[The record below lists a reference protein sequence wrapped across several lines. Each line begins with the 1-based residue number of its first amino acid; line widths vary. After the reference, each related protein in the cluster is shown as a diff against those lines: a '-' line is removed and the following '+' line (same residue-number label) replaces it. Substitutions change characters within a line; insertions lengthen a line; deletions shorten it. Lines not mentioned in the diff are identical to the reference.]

1 MRGKGVKPMKKFFS
15 FVVGK
20 PVLALLISLCITLPF
35 LYFLPQVKTVDN
47 VDYFTPDDDPDMV
60 FYHKFKEI
68 FGNDEFFLIAFKAEN
83 IFTKENLGLVQD
95 ISNRLEDLEQVRD
108 IISLTSVDDIYG
120 EEDFFSVE
128 KFIQTIPES
137 PEEFKVLKAN
147 ALSNSLYLK
156 NLISQDGK
164 TVAITVFPKEDADDK
179 GFRKKLVDSTMDI
192 LAPYQK
198 QGKRFYLGGMT
209 ITNLRLSQFMKS
221 DLALFIPISY
231 LVIVLAMV
239 LIFRSMKIVLL
250 AFINI
255 SLCLGATIGFMGMIG
270 TTMNNVTSIVP
281 SLIMAICL
289 ADSIHI
295 FSRFL
300 SFYSQASGDKLQAL
314 HQTLMAEYKPCL
326 LTSITTILGFM
337 SLRMSSLPPIRDFGL
352 IASAGIFLAYI
363 LSFVFLPSLICLA
376 GSLKREGSDLGLFNT
391 LLQWFSK
398 VCTRYATGITA
409 VTTGMVILCLA
420 AIPTIKIET
429 NLLEFFKKDTEL
441 RQSIDFI
448 ETNLSGVETI
458 QISLKKDAE
467 DAFLDPVNLK
477 VIEMVHGFLAGMP
490 GIDTVN
496 SYTDFIKDMNM
507 AFHNEDRSFY
517 TVPESRQLVAQYML
531 LYGSEDID
539 DYINPSYDH
548 ARIVA
553 RTSVHGSRELGDMLL
568 KIDRFLEEKV
578 PPEIRF
584 RITGETRKV
593 VNIVD
598 YLVEGQVN
606 SILMAMVTISIIMFF
621 IMKSFQLGLI
631 SLVPNFFPI
640 VMNFGIMAFLG
651 IPLNTSTSLIA
662 AIAIG
667 IAVDDTIHFMYQYK
681 KQLSRTSGISKAVQ
695 NAIMYKGSAI
705 ITTSLILFA
714 GFGVL
719 MFSSFVPT
727 IQFGFLTAVIMI
739 SALAGDLI
747 ITPAL
752 LIFLERKNMING

>member
-1 MRGKGVKPMKKFFS
+1 MTWANHVT
-15 FVVGK
+15 
-20 PVLALLISLCITLPF
+20 ALMISLCITLPF

-60 FYHKFKEI
+60 FYRKFKDI
-68 FGNDEFFLIAFKAEN
+68 FGNDEFFLVAFKAED
-83 IFTKENLGLVQD
+83 IFTKENLSIVQE
-95 ISNRLEDLEQVRD
+95 ISNQIEDLDQVRD

-120 EEDFFSVE
+120 EDDFFTVE
-128 KFIQTIPES
+128 KFIETIPDS
-137 PEEFKVLKAN
+137 PGELEALKAN
-147 ALSNSLYLK
+147 ALANNLYRK
-156 NLISQDGK
+156 NLISEDGK
-164 TVAITVFPKEDADDK
+164 TVAITVFPKEPTEDK
-179 GFRKKLVDSTMDI
+179 DFRKKLVDSTMEI
-192 LAPYQK
+192 LAPYEK
-198 QGKRFYLGGMT
+198 QGKKFHLGGMT

-239 LIFRSMKIVLL
+239 LIFRNMKIVAL

-255 SLCLGATIGFMGMIG
+255 SLCLGATVGFMGMTG
-270 TTMNNVTSIVP
+270 ATMNNVTSIVP

-300 SFYSQASGDKLQAL
+300 SFFSQEGGDKNTAL
-314 HQTLMAEYKPCL
+314 HRTLMSEYRPCL
-326 LTSITTILGFM
+326 LTSITTVLGFM

-352 IASAGIFLAYI
+352 IASVGIVLAYI
-363 LSFVFLPSLICLA
+363 LSFVFLPSLI
-376 GSLKREGSDLGLFNT
+376 SLVGTVKREEKDGGLFNS
-391 LLQWFSK
+391 LLRLLSGI
-398 VCTRYATGITA
+398 CTRYATWVIA
-409 VTTGMVILCLA
+409 VTLGGIMLCLA

-429 NLLEFFKKDTEL
+429 NLLEFFKKETEL
-441 RQSIDFI
+441 RRSIDFI
-448 ETNLSGVETI
+448 EENLSGVETI
-458 QISLKKDAE
+458 QISLKQDAE
-467 DAFLDPVNLK
+467 DAFIDPANIK
-477 VIEMVHGFLAGMP
+477 IIEAVHEYLAGIP

-496 SYTDFIKDMNM
+496 SFTDFIKDMNM
-507 AFHNEDRSFY
+507 AFHNEDRAFY
-517 TVPESRQLVAQYML
+517 TVPESRQLVAQYLL
-531 LYGSEDID
+531 LYGSEDMD
-539 DYINPSYDH
+539 DYINPSYNH

-553 RTSVHGSRELGDMLL
+553 RTSVHGSRELGDMLSKIETFL
-568 KIDRFLEEKV
+568 KKNV
-578 PPEIRF
+578 PPDSSF

-606 SILMAMVTISIIMFF
+606 SILMAMITISVIMFF

-640 VMNFGIMAFLG
+640 VMNFGIMAVLG

-681 KQLSRTSGISKAVQ
+681 KQLSRTSSISEAVQ
-695 NAIMYKGSAI
+695 QAIMYKGRAI

-719 MFSSFVPT
+719 VFSSFVPT

-739 SALAGDLI
+739 SAMAGDLI

-752 LIFLERKNMING
+752 LIFLERKNIING

>member
-1 MRGKGVKPMKKFFS
+1 MKNLFS
-15 FVVGK
+15 FVVTK
-20 PVLALLISLCITLPF
+20 PFLALILSVFTVLPF

-60 FYHKFKEI
+60 FYRQFKEI
-68 FGNDEFFLIAFKAEN
+68 FGNDEFFIIAFKNDNVFTEN
-83 IFTKENLGLVQD
+83 NLMIIRE
-95 ISNRLEDLEQVRD
+95 ISDKLEDLEQVRD

-120 EEDFFSVE
+120 EEDFFTVG
-128 KFIQTIPES
+128 KFIEIIPETS
-137 PEEFKVLKAN
+137 GELDTLRSN
-147 ALSNSLYLK
+147 ALSNRLYRK
-156 NLISQDGK
+156 NLISEDGK
-164 TVAITVFPKEDADDK
+164 TAAITVFPEETGQDNE
-179 GFRKKLVDSTMDI
+179 FRKKMLDSTMEI
-192 LAPYQK
+192 LAPFQN
-198 QGKRFYLGGMT
+198 QGKQFFLGGMT
-209 ITNLRLSQFMKS
+209 VTNLRLSQFMKS

-231 LVIVLAMV
+231 LVIILAMV
-239 LIFRSMKIVLL
+239 LIFKNIKVVLL

-300 SFYSQASGDKLQAL
+300 SHLSQNRDRYDAV
-314 HQTLMAEYKPCL
+314 HRTLMAEYRPCL

-352 IASAGIFLAYI
+352 IASFGIFLAYI
-363 LSFVFLPSLICLA
+363 LSFIFLPSLI
-376 GSLKREGSDLGLFNT
+376 SLFKIEKNKKKETGPFNNLLYLFST
-391 LLQWFSK
+391 M
-398 VCTRYATGITA
+398 CTRHTKKMLALTLTGI
-409 VTTGMVILCLA
+409 ILCIIF
-420 AIPTIKIET
+420 IPTIKIET
-429 NLLEFFKKDTEL
+429 NLLNFFKKDTEL
-441 RQSIDFI
+441 RESIDFI
-448 ETNLSGVETI
+448 ESNLSGVETI
-458 QISLKKDAE
+458 QISLKKDA
-467 DAFLDPVNLK
+467 DNAFIDPVNLK
-477 VIEMVHGFLAGMP
+477 VIEKVHEFLEGLP

-507 AFHNEDRSFY
+507 AFHNEDGSFY
-517 TVPESRQLVAQYML
+517 TIPDSRQLVAQYML

-539 DYINPSYDH
+539 DYINSSYDH

-553 RTSVHGSRELGDMLL
+553 RTSFHGSRALGEMLSEIESFL
-568 KIDRFLEEKV
+568 KESV
-578 PPEIRF
+578 PSGITF

-598 YLVEGQVN
+598 YLVKGQVN

-621 IMKSFQLGLI
+621 IMKSFKLGII

-640 VMNFGIMAFLG
+640 VVNFGVMALLD

-681 KQLSRTSGISKAVQ
+681 KQLNNTSSISEAAQ
-695 NAIMYKGSAI
+695 NAIMEKGSAI
-705 ITTSLILFA
+705 ITTSLVLFA
-714 GFGVL
+714 GFGIL
-719 MFSSFVPT
+719 IFSSFVPT
-727 IQFGFLTAVIMI
+727 IQFGFLTAIIMI
-739 SALAGDLI
+739 SALVCDLV

-752 LIFLERKNMING
+752 LVFLERKKRIHG